1 MVRFI
6 KDSLPDN
13 WRTDFTVLLELIRN
27 YSERFKD
34 MQGITQCGKGGESL
48 VLTGD
53 VVGRNIIMKVPVD
66 DSGKSGG
73 FDSAI
78 EET

>member
-1 MVRFI
+1 
-6 KDSLPDN
+6 
-13 WRTDFTVLLELIRN
+13 
-27 YSERFKD
+27 

-66 DSGKSGG
+66 DSGKSEG
-73 FDSAI
+73 FDRAI